1 MNINRRIFVLSF
13 LILYSLITTAQQ
25 KTTILGYVK
34 DADNGEP
41 LVFANVLIQGASI
54 GTTTDENG
62 FYELKNIAPG
72 EYKVE
77 VRMIGYKKQIRGV
90 TIKDEK
96 FVQLNFGLVTKIIE
110 LEEVTIEAGKTI
122 DELKSVKINSKD
134 IEKLAPTTTADI
146 LKEIPGISTSR
157 SGSWGTKPYIEGMT
171 DSRVLVFID
180 GVKTNQAC
188 PMGMDACTATIEPDM
203 IESIEVQKGPG
214 SALYGSGNMGG
225 VINISSLSSEY
236 STSRVFKTKVNF
248 AGKYESVSN
257 SRTGT
262 LSFSGGNKKFDFL
275 GGFSGGLHDDY
286 NTSRGVIE
294 NSGFKSGTVQLKT
307 RYRPTSEQELLLT
320 TQIYRAKDIGW
331 PAANTIIPTEKR
343 NTYALN
349 YSVYNITDALQTIK
363 AHISYSPMFHN
374 MINYLPEN
382 RQYMG
387 DSRTNSINANVDSY
401 WSLGSRNNLTSG
413 LFFSYWQMNATS
425 RIIEAGKEVTSLDIV
440 PNSSISEADVF
451 VQDEF
456 KFFRQFKITGGLRAN
471 YIYSNAENSTLLNLS
486 QFELQSDEFVFT
498 GSAGLQYNLSS
509 SIFLFA
515 SVSKGFKAPTPV
527 ERYISA
533 PMVDGFYRF
542 GNPGL
547 VSETNISKRVGLK
560 GMQNRFN
567 WSFELYHNSLSNL
580 VSAEVDPDLESPIP
594 GLRGVKQFVNITNGV
609 IAGGSL
615 FVGYYIIQALSL
627 NASISYDWGE
637 NTELNEPLPG
647 IAPFQSNIKLAYNNI
662 NDGYWMEFTARM
674 AADQN
679 RYAERYGEIYTPGY
693 AVFDIRGG
701 LKLTKEIELSAGI
714 KNLFDR
720 YYRDHLNKALIPEP
734 GRNLYVRVSL
744 GIPVS
749 GFRSNEI
756 DLKNTKQVEL
766 SIEGMACQFCVQTI
780 TERLNNLL
788 GVVSVNVSLED
799 KAAWVIIR
807 EGEVSLDDLL
817 RTVDRAGFKASF
829 VSIEPVKEK

>member
-1 MNINRRIFVLSF
+1 MNIHRRIIIF
-13 LILYSLITTAQQ
+13 LFLLMYSLVATAQQ
-25 KTTILGYVK
+25 KATIIGYVK
-34 DADNGEP
+34 DAETGEP
-41 LVFANVLIQGASI
+41 LVFANVLIQGTNK

-77 VRMIGYKKQIRGV
+77 VRMTGYKKQIRGL

-96 FVQLNFGLVTKIIE
+96 FVQLNFGLVTEIIE
-110 LEEVTIEAGKTI
+110 LEEVTVEASKTI
-122 DELKSVKINSKD
+122 DELQTVKINSTD
-134 IEKLAPTTTADI
+134 IMKLAPTTTADI

-157 SGSWGTKPYIEGMT
+157 AGSWGTKPYIQGMT

-203 IESIEVQKGPG
+203 VENIEVQRGPG

-225 VINISSLSSEY
+225 VINISSLSSKY
-236 STSRVFKTKVNF
+236 STSQLFKTKINF

-257 SRTGT
+257 SRSGT
-262 LSFSGGNKKFDFL
+262 ISFSGGNKRFDFL

-294 NSGFKSGTVQLKT
+294 NSGFKSGTAQLKA
-307 RYRPTSEQELLLT
+307 RYRPASDQELFLT

-343 NTYALN
+343 DTYALN
-349 YSVYNITDALQTIK
+349 YSVYNVTSELQTIK

-374 MINYLPEN
+374 MINYLPDN
-382 RQYMG
+382 SQYVG
-387 DSRTNSINANVDSY
+387 DSRTNSINANVDGY
-401 WSLGSRNNLTSG
+401 WSLGNRNNLTTG
-413 LFFSYWQMNATS
+413 LFFSYWKMNAS
-425 RIIEAGKEVTSLDIV
+425 SSIIEAGNEIASLDII
-440 PNSSISEADVF
+440 PNSSISEADMF
-451 VQDEF
+451 IQDEF
-456 KFFRQFKITGGLRAN
+456 KVSRYFKLTGGIRAN
-471 YIYSNAENSTLLNLS
+471 YIYSKAEDNTLSDLS
-486 QFELQSDEFVFT
+486 QIELQSDEFVLT
-498 GSAGLQYNLSS
+498 GSVGLQYNLTQ
-509 SIFLFA
+509 SIYLFA
-515 SVSKGFKAPTPV
+515 SVNKGFKAPTPV

-542 GNPGL
+542 GNPL
-547 VSETNISKRVGLK
+547 LTSESNISKRIGLK
-560 GMQNRFN
+560 GMKNRFN
-567 WSFELYHNSLSNL
+567 WSFELYHNSLSDL
-580 VSAEVDPDLESPIP
+580 ISAEVNPGLESPIP
-594 GLRGVKQFVNITNGV
+594 GLRGVKQFVNITEGI

-615 FVGYYIIQALSL
+615 AVGYYITQTLSL

-637 NTELNEPLPG
+637 NTELDEPLPG
-647 IAPFQSNIKLAYNNI
+647 IAPFQSNVKLAYNNI
-662 NDGYWMEFTARM
+662 NDGYWVEIAGRFT
-674 AADQN
+674 ADQN

-693 AVFDIRGG
+693 AVFDIKGG
-701 LKLTKEIELSAGI
+701 WKVTKDTELSAGI

-734 GRNLYVRVSL
+734 GRNLYVRISF

-756 DLKNTKQVEL
+756 DFKNTKQVEL
-766 SIEGMACQFCVQTI
+766 AIEGMACRFCVQTI

-788 GVVSVNVSLED
+788 GVVSVNVSLKD
-799 KAAWVIIR
+799 KTAWVIIR

>member
-1 MNINRRIFVLSF
+1 MKVQRRIFVLTF

-34 DADNGEP
+34 DADSGEP
-41 LVFANVLIQGASI
+41 LVFANVLIRGTNI

-62 FYELKNIAPG
+62 FYELKNISPG
-72 EYKVE
+72 KYKVE
-77 VRMIGYKKQIRGV
+77 VRMTGYKKQIRSV

-96 FVQLNFGLVTKIIE
+96 FVQLNFGLVTKVIE
-110 LEEVTIEAGKTI
+110 MEEVTIEASKTI
-122 DELKSVKINSKD
+122 DEVQTVKINSKD
-134 IEKLAPTTTADI
+134 IIKLAPTTTADI

-157 SGSWGTKPYIEGMT
+157 SGSWGTKPYIQGMT

-203 IESIEVQKGPG
+203 VESIEVQRGPG

-225 VINISSLSSEY
+225 VINISSLSSKY
-236 STSRVFKTKVNF
+236 STSQLFKTKINF
-248 AGKYESVSN
+248 AGKYESVSS

-262 LSFSGGNKKFDFL
+262 ISLSGGNKRFDFL

-286 NTSRGVIE
+286 STSRGVIE
-294 NSGFKSGTVQLKT
+294 NSGFKSGTVQLKA
-307 RYRPTSEQELLLT
+307 RYRPTSDQEILFT

-331 PAANTIIPTEKR
+331 PATNTIIPTEKR
-343 NTYALN
+343 DTYALN
-349 YSVYNITDALQTIK
+349 YSVYNVTGELETIK
-363 AHISYSPMFHN
+363 AHVSYSPMFHN

-382 RQYMG
+382 SQYAG

-425 RIIEAGKEVTSLDIV
+425 RIIEAGNEVTSLDIV

-451 VQDEF
+451 IQDEF
-456 KFFRQFKITGGLRAN
+456 KVSKYFKITGGIRAN
-471 YIYSNAENSTLLNLS
+471 YIYSNAESNTLSDLS
-486 QFELQSDEFVFT
+486 QNELQTDELVLT
-498 GSAGLQYNLSS
+498 GSAGVQYNLSS
-509 SIFLFA
+509 SIYLFA
-515 SVSKGFKAPTPV
+515 SVNKGFKAPTPV

-533 PMVDGFYRF
+533 PMVDGYYRF
-542 GNPGL
+542 GNPL
-547 VSETNISKRVGLK
+547 LTSESNISKRVGLK
-560 GMQNRFN
+560 GMRNRFN
-567 WSFELYHNSLSNL
+567 WDFELYHNNLSNL
-580 VSAEVDPDLESPIP
+580 ISAEVDPDLESPIP
-594 GLRGVKQFVNITNGV
+594 GLRGVKQFVNITNGI

-615 FVGYYIIQALSL
+615 VVGYYIIQSLSL
-627 NASISYDWGE
+627 NASVSYDWGE

-647 IAPFQSNIKLAYNNI
+647 IAPFHSNIKLTYNNI
-662 NDGYWMEFTARM
+662 NDGYWLELAARFT
-674 AADQN
+674 ADQN

-734 GRNLYVRVSL
+734 GRNLYVRITL

-749 GFRSNEI
+749 GFSSGEI
-756 DLKNTKQVEL
+756 DFKNTKQVEL
-766 SIEGMACQFCVQTI
+766 SIEGMACQFCVQTV
-780 TERLNNLL
+780 TERMNNLL

-807 EGEVSLDDLL
+807 EGEVTLDDLL

-829 VSIEPVKEK
+829 VSIEQVKEK